1 MKIKAKINKIHRI
14 NPNGVLC
21 DKGSLDKLRSGE
33 SVGVTEEVAKE
44 LLKMGV
50 VEKVVNKKSKKGVN
64 NG

>member
-33 SVGVTEEVAKE
+33 SVDVTEEIANE
-44 LLKMGV
+44 LLNMGV
-50 VEKVVNKKSKKGVN
+50 IEKAQNKKSKKGVK
-64 NG
+64 